1 MTNAHDHSGA
11 YAADSPPRPDV
22 EGRSVGELIGQVTSD
37 LSTLMK
43 QELDLAKAELRHEAS
58 KAGKA
63 GSMLGAGGVL
73 AHLTLVFLALALMF
87 ALGNVMDLGWAALI
101 VGVLLAIGAGVLFSV
116 GRRKLREVNPKPEQ
130 TVETVKEDVKWA
142 RTRAS

>member
-1 MTNAHDHSGA
+1 MTNAHDHGGA

-37 LSTLMK
+37 LSTLMR

>member
-1 MTNAHDHSGA
+1 VTNAHDHSGT

-37 LSTLMK
+37 LSMLMR